1 MALSTA
7 ASVLLLEGLS
17 HVVHL
22 SRDPVVS
29 RLVLGPVG
37 VTDDDD
43 SHISQLKLRT
53 VVYSARCVPSCIP
66 TSWERFLFPY
76 CSDDTEIREGT

>member
-17 HVVHL
+17 HVVNL
-22 SRDPVVS
+22 GRDPVVS
-29 RLVLGPVG
+29 RLVLGPVR

-43 SHISQLKLRT
+43 NHISQLKLRT
-53 VVYSARCVPSCIP
+53 VVYSTLRVPSWIP